1 MAIADR
7 IDAGVVQSIV
17 AVAGE
22 SGNVTGAAFE
32 KDSVY
37 STFQAIVETT
47 AGNGTA
53 TVTIQCSND
62 GVNWC
67 ATALGVITL
76 SGASG
81 SSDGFTTQA
90 PWKKVR
96 AVLSNVT
103 GTGVKVKVLM
113 GY

>member
-7 IDAGVVQSIV
+7 IDAGMVVPIV
-17 AVAGE
+17 AAAGE
-22 SGNVTGAAFE
+22 TGNVTGAAFE
-32 KDSVY
+32 KDSVF
-37 STFQAIVETT
+37 SSFQAIVETSS
-47 AGNGTA
+47 GNGTA

-67 ATALGVITL
+67 ATPMGIITV

-103 GTGVKVKVLM
+103 GIGVKVKVLM